1 MCPLRVKHLPLTV
14 QVYYINTGL
23 FTETIQ
29 MTNVHTCLTQIPVLT
44 MHCHTKSWLRKVT
57 SHTCL
62 WKWPWC
68 TLITHNRNRLD
79 FRIAPCNYFCPHWV
93 SLTRPWTHHSMETD
107 SEVHIVIM
115 KKGISIL
122 VLSYREGL
130 KTKMV
135 RLMENVVGGICW
147 RTVGS
152 HTSAMQVRII
162 RHSLAL
168 LSRCSSLKTITD
180 KRTKHKQPTTWWQL

>member
-44 MHCHTKSWLRKVT
+44 VHCHTKS
-57 SHTCL
+57 
-62 WKWPWC
+62 
-68 TLITHNRNRLD
+68 
-79 FRIAPCNYFCPHWV
+79 FRIAPCNYFYPHWV

-135 RLMENVVGGICW
+135 RLMENVVGGICC

>member
-1 MCPLRVKHLPLTV
+1 
-14 QVYYINTGL
+14 
-23 FTETIQ
+23 
-29 MTNVHTCLTQIPVLT
+29 
-44 MHCHTKSWLRKVT
+44 
-57 SHTCL
+57 
-62 WKWPWC
+62 
-68 TLITHNRNRLD
+68 
-79 FRIAPCNYFCPHWV
+79 
-93 SLTRPWTHHSMETD
+93 METD

-135 RLMENVVGGICW
+135 RLMENAVGGICC

-168 LSRCSSLKTITD
+168 LSRCSSLKTIKD
-180 KRTKHKQPTTWWQL
+180 KKD